1 MEYKFNF
8 IGYQN
13 YPHQV
18 LFDFFYM
25 YFKDNEK
32 AAFFMVA
39 ITETICNACRYNKKS
54 YDRAKIDIT
63 IKYIN
68 KSLIVSIKA
77 DTYKTKAK
85 MIKDNLFKLTK
96 NNNACLHEIIQ
107 DKSSGR
113 GIWLMLQ
120 SCDRVILEPDMQTVH
135 LVVYLPYKIRKLS
148 NKKLL
153 NKLDIGVLEI

>member
-39 ITETICNACRYNKKS
+39 ITEAICNACRYNKKS

-77 DTYKTKAK
+77 DIYKTKAK

-96 NNNACLHEIIQ
+96 NNNACWHEIIQ
-107 DKSSGR
+107 DKFSGR

>member
-39 ITETICNACRYNKKS
+39 ITEAICNACRYNKKS

-96 NNNACLHEIIQ
+96 N
-107 DKSSGR
+107 
-113 GIWLMLQ
+113 
-120 SCDRVILEPDMQTVH
+120 
-135 LVVYLPYKIRKLS
+135 
-148 NKKLL
+148 
-153 NKLDIGVLEI
+153 

>member
-39 ITETICNACRYNKKS
+39 ITEAICNACRYNKKS

-63 IKYIN
+63 PK
-68 KSLIVSIKA
+68 
-77 DTYKTKAK
+77 
-85 MIKDNLFKLTK
+85 
-96 NNNACLHEIIQ
+96 Q
-107 DKSSGR
+107 R
-113 GIWLMLQ
+113 
-120 SCDRVILEPDMQTVH
+120 
-135 LVVYLPYKIRKLS
+135 
-148 NKKLL
+148 
-153 NKLDIGVLEI
+153 

>member
-39 ITETICNACRYNKKS
+39 IYANSTFGGIS
-54 YDRAKIDIT
+54 
-63 IKYIN
+63 
-68 KSLIVSIKA
+68 SL
-77 DTYKTKAK
+77 
-85 MIKDNLFKLTK
+85 
-96 NNNACLHEIIQ
+96 
-107 DKSSGR
+107 
-113 GIWLMLQ
+113 
-120 SCDRVILEPDMQTVH
+120 
-135 LVVYLPYKIRKLS
+135 
-148 NKKLL
+148 
-153 NKLDIGVLEI
+153 

>member
-39 ITETICNACRYNKKS
+39 ITEAICNACRYNKKS
-54 YDRAKIDIT
+54 YDRANIDIT

-68 KSLIVSIKA
+68 KSL
-77 DTYKTKAK
+77 DR
-85 MIKDNLFKLTK
+85 
-96 NNNACLHEIIQ
+96 
-107 DKSSGR
+107 KSTR
-113 GIWLMLQ
+113 
-120 SCDRVILEPDMQTVH
+120 
-135 LVVYLPYKIRKLS
+135 
-148 NKKLL
+148 L
-153 NKLDIGVLEI
+153 NSSHPK

>member
-13 YPHQV
+13 YPNQM

-32 AAFFMVA
+32 TAFFMVA
-39 ITETICNACRYNKKS
+39 ITEAICNACRYNQKS

-63 IKYIN
+63 IKYVN
-68 KSLIVSIKA
+68 KALIVSIQA
-77 DTYKTKAK
+77 QTYKTKAK
-85 MIKDNLFKLTK
+85 EIKHTLSKLIK
-96 NNNACLHEIIQ
+96 HNNFYWHKIIQ
-107 DKSSGR
+107 DKPSGR
-113 GIWLMLQ
+113 GMWLMLQ
-120 SCDRVILEPDMQTVH
+120 ACDRVILEPDMQKVH
-135 LVVYLPYKIRKLS
+135 LVVYLPYKIKKLS
-148 NKKLL
+148 NKELL